1 MEATTAHTFL
11 EVSSGGWAA
20 IAAWVGLLLLA
31 AAAIVAFFQLR
42 LGQRLREEQ
51 AQPYVAISMETTEP
65 DPNAVDLII

>member
-1 MEATTAHTFL
+1 MAATTAHTFL

-42 LGQRLREEQ
+42 LGQRLREE
-51 AQPYVAISMETTEP
+51 
-65 DPNAVDLII
+65 